1 MSEAEWI
8 EEPVIEKENMS
19 VNQLINERAELKQQ
33 MDRLKKHVNELRAE
47 SDYID
52 VLLLKKMDAEGISRT
67 ANDSASVSIN
77 VDTVP
82 NVDDWD
88 ALYAHVTST
97 QDFSLLQRRVSSTA
111 YKELLKM
118 GENVPGLSP
127 RTVRRVNFRKL

>member
-1 MSEAEWI
+1 MSEAELMEDPI
-8 EEPVIEKENMS
+8 IEKEAMS
-19 VNQLINERAELKQQ
+19 VNQLINERAEIKDQ
-33 MDRLKKHVNELRAE
+33 MDRLNKHVKELRAE

-52 VLLLKKMDAEGISRT
+52 VLLLKKMDAEGVSRT
-67 ANDSASVSIN
+67 ANGAASVSIN
-77 VDTVP
+77 EDTVP

-88 ALYAHVTST
+88 ALYEHVTST

>member
-1 MSEAEWI
+1 MSEAELI

-19 VNQLINERAELKQQ
+19 VNQLINERAELKDQ
-33 MDRLKKHVNELRAE
+33 MDRLNKHVKELRAE
-47 SDYID
+47 SDYVD
-52 VLLLKKMDAEGISRT
+52 VLLLKKMDAEGVSRT
-67 ANDSASVSIN
+67 ANEAASVSIN
-77 VDTVP
+77 EDTVP

-88 ALYAHVTST
+88 ALYGHVTST

-127 RTVRRVNFRKL
+127 RTVRRG

>member
-1 MSEAEWI
+1 MSEAL
-8 EEPVIEKENMS
+8 VIEKEDMS
-19 VNQLINERAELKQQ
+19 VNQLINERADVKGQ
-33 MDRLKKHVNELRAE
+33 MDQLNKQLKELRAE

-52 VLLLKKMDAEGISRT
+52 VLLLKKMDAEGVSRT
-67 ANDSASVSIN
+67 ANDAASVSIN
-77 VDTVP
+77 EDTVP

-88 ALYAHVTST
+88 ALYEHVTST

>member
-1 MSEAEWI
+1 MSEVEWI
-8 EEPVIEKENMS
+8 EEPVIEKESMS
-19 VNQLINERAELKQQ
+19 VNQLINKRADIKGEIDQLNKELK
-33 MDRLKKHVNELRAE
+33 ELRAE
-47 SDYID
+47 SDYLD
-52 VLLLKKMDAEGISRT
+52 VLLLKKMDAEGVSRT
-67 ANDSASVSIN
+67 ANDAASVSIN
-77 VDTVP
+77 EDTVP

-88 ALYAHVTST
+88 ALYEHVTST